1 MVKDFT
7 KENIQKA
14 NSTLR
19 YLLKRNKN
27 LCLHKDLY
35 TNIYSSFNYINLTG
49 SSPNL
54 HKQINE

>member
-14 NSTLR
+14 HSTLR

-27 LCLHKDLY
+27 LCLHEGLY
-35 TNIYSSFNYINLTG
+35 TNIYSSFNHINPTG

>member
-1 MVKDFT
+1 MEKDFT

-35 TNIYSSFNYINLTG
+35 TNINSSFNHINLTG
-49 SSPNL
+49 SSSNL

>member
-1 MVKDFT
+1 MAKDFT

-14 NSTLR
+14 ISTLR
-19 YLLKRNKN
+19 YLLKRNEN

-35 TNIYSSFNYINLTG
+35 TNINSSFNPINLTG